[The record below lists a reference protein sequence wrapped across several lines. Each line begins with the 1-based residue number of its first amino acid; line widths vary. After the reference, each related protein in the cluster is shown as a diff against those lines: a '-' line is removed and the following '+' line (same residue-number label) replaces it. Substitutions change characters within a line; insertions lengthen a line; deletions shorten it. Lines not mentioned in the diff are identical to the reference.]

1 MQKIKSPYNFGRS
14 GGNDTT
20 FIGAPNSLGYRLFLN
35 SSRNAVAISRS
46 VTPASKSSFAI
57 FLSVYPALILSM
69 THALNCRVSLP
80 RTLPTLLLIF
90 HPNLLIFRSLQF
102 CFLLFI
108 FNSNYTQYIMKF
120 SSWKNTF
127 FFRFTQEKYDYSPIP
142 SFLGVL
148 QHQYTWQK
156 FPIVLYPYQNQ

>member
-1 MQKIKSPYNFGRS
+1 MMVSLLVVLPTNPLPTLC
-14 GGNDTT
+14 TT
-20 FIGAPNSLGYRLFLN
+20 RHYWGFFHFNTPCYYCSYLLVKKEPPRATVVGALSDSLGYRLFLN
-35 SSRNAVAISRS
+35 SSRNAVAISLS

-102 CFLLFI
+102 CFVLFI
-108 FNSNYTQYIMKF
+108 FNSNYTQYIIKF
-120 SSWKNTF
+120 SSWK
-127 FFRFTQEKYDYSPIP
+127 K
-142 SFLGVL
+142 
-148 QHQYTWQK
+148 
-156 FPIVLYPYQNQ
+156 